1 MPKIG
6 DSIVKWICA
15 GALAL
20 ALAAQASAQPPAPR
34 LVVFGD
40 SLSDPGNAFALV
52 GGTNTPPDYSVDFF
66 FVPSQPYARGGH
78 HFTNG
83 DTWIEL
89 LARARGLN
97 ANAQPAF
104 RSNAPGAANYA
115 IGGARARDDGS
126 FTSLSRQVDAFL
138 GDAGGVAPGAAL
150 YVVEVGGND
159 IRDIAQTQD
168 PSLAT
173 AALAAIQANIVR
185 LYGAGARTF
194 LVWNAPKVAATPA
207 IRIADAVIPGTA
219 AAVDFVTL
227 QYNAGLAQVLAGLQ
241 AALPGVKF
249 VRYDVYANLA
259 AIVASP
265 ATFGLTNVTDPC
277 IRPNLAPFF
286 CQTPRTYLFWDG
298 IHPTETVHQIIAD
311 QVGQLLGP

>member
-1 MPKIG
+1 MPKFVDWIAKG
-6 DSIVKWICA
+6 ICA
-15 GALAL
+15 GAFAL
-20 ALAAQASAQPPAPR
+20 ALAAPALAQPAPR

-52 GGTNTPPDYSVDFF
+52 GGTNTPPDYSVDPF

-89 LARARGLN
+89 LARARGMN

-104 RSNAPGAANYA
+104 RSNAAGAANYA
-115 IGGARARDDGS
+115 IGGARARDDGGA
-126 FTSLSRQVDAFL
+126 TSLSRQVDAFL
-138 GDAGGVAPGAAL
+138 GDAGGTAPGGAL
-150 YVVEVGGND
+150 YVIEVGGND
-159 IRDIAQTQD
+159 IRDIAQTRN
-168 PSLAT
+168 PGLGN
-173 AALAAIQANIVR
+173 AAIAAIQANIVR

-207 IRIADAVIPGTA
+207 ILMVDEVAPGTA
-219 AAVDFVTL
+219 QAVDGVTL
-227 QYNAGLAQVLAGLQ
+227 QYNVGLAQLLAGLQ
-241 AALPGVKF
+241 AALPGVKL
-249 VRYDVYANLA
+249 VTYDVYANLA

-277 IRPNLAPFF
+277 IRPNVAPFF
-286 CQTPRTYLFWDG
+286 CQTPNTYLFWDG
-298 IHPTETVHQIIAD
+298 IHPTEAVHAIIAK